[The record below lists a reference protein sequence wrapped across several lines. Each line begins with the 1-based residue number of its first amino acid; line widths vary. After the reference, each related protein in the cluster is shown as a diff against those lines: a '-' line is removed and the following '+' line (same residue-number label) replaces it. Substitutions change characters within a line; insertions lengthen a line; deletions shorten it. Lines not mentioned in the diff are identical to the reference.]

1 MFKENNNKCE
11 WEDYD
16 SEEEMEKNKK
26 YKKGKENEENKN
38 VKINDMFKEDNNN
51 KKKYTIRSF
60 YEKNDIDFVVD
71 L

>member
-1 MFKENNNKCE
+1 
-11 WEDYD
+11 
-16 SEEEMEKNKK
+16 MEKNKK

-51 KKKYTIRSF
+51 KKKNTIRSF